1 MSAEAQ
7 GPGVFH
13 HCPLLDAVGRYSKK
27 AVSQFSATSHRGL
40 NKISSLLSDAKP
52 RGG

>member
-1 MSAEAQ
+1 MQRPRALVCSTTALCWILWGGTA
-7 GPGVFH
+7 
-13 HCPLLDAVGRYSKK
+13 KK
-27 AVSQFSATSHRGL
+27 QVSQFSATSHRGL